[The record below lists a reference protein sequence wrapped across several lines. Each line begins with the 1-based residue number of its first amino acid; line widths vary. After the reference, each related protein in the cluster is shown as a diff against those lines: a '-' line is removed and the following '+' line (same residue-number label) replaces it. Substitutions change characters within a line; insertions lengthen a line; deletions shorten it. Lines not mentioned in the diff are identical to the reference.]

1 MSNMSYCRFEN
12 TMSDL
17 RDCLR
22 HIHKKAENNFDEQ
35 ARKAMIDLFDEIAV
49 DWDGDVVE
57 FALNL

>member
-1 MSNMSYCRFEN
+1 
-12 TMSDL
+12 MSDL